1 MAKAPVTKETT
12 VEPAPVL
19 TTTDVI
25 VEPAPV
31 VTPVVTPAET
41 PEVTESL
48 PTVNLE
54 GVKSGSE
61 VTLANGTVITHY

>member
-19 TTTDVI
+19 TTTDVT
-25 VEPAPV
+25 VEP
-31 VTPVVTPAET
+31 TPVVTPAAT

>member
-12 VEPAPVL
+12 VETA
-19 TTTDVI
+19 
-25 VEPAPV
+25 
-31 VTPVVTPAET
+31 PVVTPAET

>member
-25 VEPAPV
+25 VEPA
-31 VTPVVTPAET
+31 PAET